1 MNSKQIYNI
10 RKKYYNLKLQNEEY
24 IIELYYGNEDIDNMY
39 NTDEFYIFYD
49 KYVNKYINN
58 KMYFNFN
65 KEWRR
70 LCIINI
76 K

>member
-1 MNSKQIYNI
+1 MDLNEMYKIKN
-10 RKKYYNLKLQNEEY
+10 KYYRLKMKNEEY
-24 IIELYYGNEDIDNMY
+24 IIELYYGHEDINNMY
-39 NTDEFYIFYD
+39 NTDEFYLFYD
-49 KYVNKYINN
+49 KYVNKYVNK

-76 K
+76 I